1 MIVPDVKPILNP
13 YLAMTSEKYLKE
25 VTVGPVSAM
34 PFDDNAASCRIL
46 ENCGFSLEGILRC
59 NAVKNGTVR
68 DMRMYAALSALASL
82 VYYLGFRQN
91 E

>member
-34 PFDDNAASCRIL
+34 PFDYNAASCRIL
-46 ENCGFSLEGILRC
+46 ENYCGFSLEGILRC

-68 DMRMYAALSALASL
+68 DMRMYAALSS
-82 VYYLGFRQN
+82 V
-91 E
+91 

>member
-46 ENCGFSLEGILRC
+46 ENCGFSLEGILHC

-68 DMRMYAALSALASL
+68 DMRMYAALSS
-82 VYYLGFRQN
+82 V
-91 E
+91 

>member
-46 ENCGFSLEGILRC
+46 ENCGFSLE
-59 NAVKNGTVR
+59 
-68 DMRMYAALSALASL
+68 AAYSRTADSHWKA
-82 VYYLGFRQN
+82 YCAAMP
-91 E
+91 

>member
-25 VTVGPVSAM
+25 VTVRTVRKSRSGRIR
-34 PFDDNAASCRIL
+34 CRM
-46 ENCGFSLEGILRC
+46 ECGFSLEGILRC

-68 DMRMYAALSALASL
+68 DMRMYAALSS
-82 VYYLGFRQN
+82 V
-91 E
+91 